1 MFGYVTCDKAE
12 LKMKDWERYNA
23 YYCGVCKSIGARF
36 GQIPRMILTFDAA
49 FIAVLLAG
57 LTDEEGAGGES
68 GRGGCWPR
76 SEGWSGPPM

>member
-1 MFGYVTCDKAE
+1 
-12 LKMKDWERYNA
+12 MKDWERYNA

-57 LTDEEGAGGES
+57 LLACSSVGTAFAAPESEDVEEFVL
-68 GRGGCWPR
+68 
-76 SEGWSGPPM
+76 EG